1 METDIYITAWHKH
14 HHDHTG
20 DMKFSRTT
28 NRQTNTDIWEDTEA
42 HRQTDRQTHTQTA
55 RQTHRHVTGKLDQR
69 QRNTD
74 TQQLLQLKQMNYSS
88 CRTRSSMRE
97 NISPTVNNV
106 RCTREDVWVNSQVHC
121 LPLNHRTVIHRFTA
135 CHSILE
141 QLTEASHRRSQPID
155 NNTLQQKLI
164 WWNCCMKDRWKW

>member
-1 METDIYITAWHKH
+1 MDTDIYITAWHKH

-42 HRQTDRQTHTQTA
+42 HRQTNTQTA

-106 RCTREDVWVNSQVHC
+106 RCTREDVCVKVTLFTGSLPATQSQNSYSQVHC
-121 LPLNHRTVIHRFTA
+121 LPLNRRTV
-135 CHSILE
+135 
-141 QLTEASHRRSQPID
+141 D
-155 NNTLQQKLI
+155 
-164 WWNCCMKDRWKW
+164 WG

>member
-1 METDIYITAWHKH
+1 M
-14 HHDHTG
+14 G
-20 DMKFSRTT
+20 G
-28 NRQTNTDIWEDTEA
+28 
-42 HRQTDRQTHTQTA
+42 HRGTQTDRQTNTQTA

-106 RCTREDVWVNSQVHC
+106 RCTREVTLFTGSLPATQSQNSWLRLVTDVLNPSTTTRCNRNSFDETVAWKTVESGKSSLCFWHNLQHTATSVNNNLQCSTDLTVHIR
-121 LPLNHRTVIHRFTA
+121 HFTF
-135 CHSILE
+135 HMK
-141 QLTEASHRRSQPID
+141 LTQFGRQ
-155 NNTLQQKLI
+155 
-164 WWNCCMKDRWKW
+164 